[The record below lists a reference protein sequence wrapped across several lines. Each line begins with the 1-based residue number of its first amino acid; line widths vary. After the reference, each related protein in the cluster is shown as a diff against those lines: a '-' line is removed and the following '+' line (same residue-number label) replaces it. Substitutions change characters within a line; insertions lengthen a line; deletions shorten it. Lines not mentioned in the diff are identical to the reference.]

1 MNRGLALFL
10 FLCASSVPASAQIWP
25 NRPIHMY
32 VAQGAGGG
40 QDTIIRYISDKLS
53 QVLGQS
59 IIVENRPGA
68 GAVIGTQASARAVPD
83 GYNFAVTSSAAIAS
97 NPHLVKNLPYDPI
110 KDFIPVALLSKPGFL
125 ISVRSSLDI
134 RGLGD
139 VVALEKKSPG
149 SLSVVIDGPRNASGL
164 TAAYFNKVSGANL
177 RMVPYTSPSQGLQDV
192 IGGNVDMFIAPP
204 GIHMPHIEAG
214 KLRPLG
220 VSGKQREPALPDVPS
235 VSEAFPG
242 FSITGWLMVS
252 APSGSPREAVEKMN
266 LAIDRILKDPAV
278 VAWMQNF
285 GSPSNMEA
293 GNLTALSGFVRDEI
307 ALWGKIVE
315 SIGLSPQ

>member
-1 MNRGLALFL
+1 MNRCLAFFIL
-10 FLCASSVPASAQIWP
+10 LCASSVHATAQTWP
-25 NRPIHMY
+25 DRPIHMY

-53 QVLGQS
+53 QGLGQS
-59 IIVENRPGA
+59 IIIENRPGA
-68 GAVIGTQASARAVPD
+68 GAIIGTQASARAAPD
-83 GYNFAVTSSAAIAS
+83 GYNFAVTSSAAMAS

-110 KDFIPVALLSKPGFL
+110 RDFIPVALLSKPGFL

-134 RGLGD
+134 RELVDLVGL
-139 VVALEKKSPG
+139 ERKSPG
-149 SLSVVIDGPRNASGL
+149 NFSVVIDGPRNASGL
-164 TAAYFNKVSGANL
+164 TAAYFNKVSGSNL

-192 IGGNVDMFIAPP
+192 IGGNVDLFIAPP

-214 KLRPLG
+214 KLRPLA
-220 VSGKQREPALPDVPS
+220 VSGRQREPALPDVPT
-235 VSEAFPG
+235 VGEAYPG

-252 APSGSPREAVEKMN
+252 APSGSPRDAVEKMN
-266 LAIDRILKDPAV
+266 LAIDRVLKDPAV
-278 VAWMQNF
+278 VGWMQNF